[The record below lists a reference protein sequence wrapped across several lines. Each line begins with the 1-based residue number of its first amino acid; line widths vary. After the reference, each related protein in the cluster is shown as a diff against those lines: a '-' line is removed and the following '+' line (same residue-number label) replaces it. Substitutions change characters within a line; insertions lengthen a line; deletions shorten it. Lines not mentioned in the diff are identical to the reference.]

1 MQSFRLTHWS
11 ALAPLAFVF
20 GGCVVHCGHHDYDC
34 EGPGCHDDG
43 YEDGYPD
50 DGWEDDGVPR
60 PDGGGGQGEGGEG
73 GGPIQTCDATDV
85 QCACDAEIACPSD
98 LTCVSGVCISACS
111 FDYDCGPGKVC
122 GNGECVPACTED
134 TPCGLG
140 YGCLGGA
147 CLPDPSNPQCTVE
160 GEVCEVGGTCIGG
173 FCTTSCTTHA
183 DCGTG
188 KLCNGL
194 TNTCVADNSPV
205 ALCDSAELTCPGQG
219 QTCLSGV
226 CHYECAEI
234 TDCKLIDARFDHC
247 DRGFCKTE
255 IEMNP
260 ECTASNPC
268 GDGVACVSNVCV
280 LP

>member
-1 MQSFRLTHWS
+1 
-11 ALAPLAFVF
+11 VF

-60 PDGGGGQGEGGEG
+60 PDGGGGQGQGGEG

-140 YGCLGGA
+140 YGCLGGG

-234 TDCKLIDARFDHC
+234 TDCKLIDARFDYC